1 MAWKEATGQQI
12 EELAGK
18 KNENRKLNVKYV
30 DLLLHIQF
38 CT

>member
-1 MAWKEATGQQI
+1 MAWKEATGQQT
-12 EELAGK
+12 EELAER
-18 KNENRKLNVKYV
+18 KNENRNLDVKYV